1 MMKKQKGITFVGML
15 LVAGMLFF
23 VALIGMKI
31 VPAYIEFF
39 SVKKVITA
47 MSNDSEVQNMSV
59 KEVRN
64 SFDKRAVIDNITAVK
79 GEDLEISKED
89 GSTVVIAQYAVKTP
103 LFGNLSA
110 CMDFTATTS
119 KSRSKSM
126 KGADI

>member
-15 LVAGMLFF
+15 LVGGLIGFF
-23 VALIGMKI
+23 ALIGMKI
-31 VPAYIEFF
+31 APSYIEYM
-39 SVKKVITA
+39 SVKKVIEA
-47 MSNDSEVQNMSV
+47 MSVDSEIQNMSV
-59 KEVRN
+59 KEIRN
-64 SFDKRAVIDNITAVK
+64 SFNNRANIAYVTVIK

-110 CMDFTATTS
+110 CMDFTASTS